1 MVWLLRSRIE
11 SYDRRINRFDAALDP
26 IANLGNRAESMSS
39 PSDKSP
45 DEPIV
50 DAEIVASDEQHS
62 SPNASES
69 VDQRRYGYPTV
80 AWVVTGA
87 TIALLL
93 YLSAAAETPEET
105 DSTLTERWQTQVM
118 EWQGKYLV
126 SASQFPTLTGKQL
139 FEQAESLDTGTID
152 NRLRFVI
159 LAGELVGAEKGAA
172 HLEDLRRRLQNSE
185 TLPTATQAALMST
198 LKRLYE
204 DYESDEFDAPRVT
217 ESERNQL
224 ISQLGWFGRLA
235 LYPADTDDK
244 AERTQVLSEATGT
257 VPLVIAAIL
266 LFFGIGALAFVGCV
280 LFVVLTMTHRLA
292 SRLAPRP
299 RYGGVYMEAFA
310 AWMVLH
316 IVAGVAVSV
325 VGASRMEWQIS
336 LIALSLFISGAAVFW
351 PSLRGLSWRT
361 VREEN
366 GIGLFGRSLIREM
379 ALGIFAW
386 VSTLPLMFL
395 ALLFTAALGLG
406 AGESETVDPFAP
418 QKAPTHPIVEWVLNA
433 GTFEKVLIVVIACVL
448 APVFEEIMF
457 RGFLYRHLRENTVGW
472 RLSKSIAFSAGLSS
486 VIFAVIHPQ
495 GIVAVPALSTLAAAF
510 CLLREWRGS
519 LVAPMT
525 AHAMNNA
532 VMTCVLFLIMS

>member
-1 MVWLLRSRIE
+1 
-11 SYDRRINRFDAALDP
+11 
-26 IANLGNRAESMSS
+26 MSS
-39 PSDKSP
+39 PSEQSP

-50 DAEIVASDEQHS
+50 DAEIVASDEQREP
-62 SPNASES
+62 SPSKAGDE
-69 VDQRRYGYPTV
+69 RRFGHPIV

-87 TIALLL
+87 TIGLLL
-93 YLSAAAETPEET
+93 YLSAVAEMPEET
-105 DSTLTERWQTQVM
+105 DSMLTERWQAQVM

-126 SASQFPTLTGKQL
+126 SASQFPTLTGEQL
-139 FEQAESLDTGTID
+139 FEQAESLDMGTID

-159 LAGELVGAEKGAA
+159 LAGELAGAEKGAA
-172 HLEDLRRRLQNSE
+172 HLEDLRRRLRISE
-185 TLPTATQAALMST
+185 TLPTETQAALMST
-198 LKRLYE
+198 LKRMYG
-204 DYESDEFDAPRVT
+204 DYESDAFDAPSVT
-217 ESERNQL
+217 EAERQQL
-224 ISQLGWFGRLA
+224 ISQLGWYGRLA
-235 LYPADTDDK
+235 LYPSDTDDE
-244 AERTQVLSEATGT
+244 AEREQVLSEAAGT
-257 VPLVIAAIL
+257 VPLVIGAIL
-266 LFFGIGALAFVGCV
+266 FLFGVGALAFVGCV
-280 LFVVLTMTHRLA
+280 LFVVLTMTHRLT
-292 SRLAPRP
+292 SRLTPTP

-336 LIALSLFISGAAVFW
+336 LIALSLFVSGAAIFW
-351 PSLRGLSWRT
+351 PRLRGVSWRT
-361 VREEN
+361 VREEI
-366 GIGLFGRSLIREM
+366 GIGLGGRSLVREL

-433 GTFEKVLIVVIACVL
+433 GTFEKVLIVVIACLL

-495 GIVAVPALSTLAAAF
+495 G
-510 CLLREWRGS
+510 
-519 LVAPMT
+519 
-525 AHAMNNA
+525 
-532 VMTCVLFLIMS
+532 